1 MTSSASV
8 LRPLRGLRLDLSR
21 RTCSGEELPADV
33 ARAYL
38 GGRGLGAYL
47 ALRERLFEVEP
58 LAPENLLIFAPGPLT
73 GTGAPASGRYS
84 VTSRSPLTG
93 TVFDGNSGGN
103 WGNALRRLGWDY
115 LVVTGALDEPGYVT
129 IGLDGAGEAAPAAAS
144 PAAAGLAAEPLEGA
158 GGALLRPA
166 AGLWG
171 LDVPASLERLRDLHP
186 RSEAA
191 VIGPAGERGVLFAS
205 IVNNRGRSIGRGGLG
220 AVMGAKRLKALVV
233 HGHGDRRPPVADPER
248 LEFIVY
254 EAEKLLKA
262 NPITSTALPEFG
274 TSVLV
279 NVLDQAGALPTRNH
293 RESRFEGAAAI
304 SGEALKRDHVQR
316 RSACRG
322 CMIGC
327 ARRSTAGGESGEGPE
342 YESIWAFGAECGV
355 GDLTAIV
362 QANYAC
368 NRAGMDTITMGVT
381 VACAMELAEEGLLPG
396 GPRFGDAR
404 AIVALAEATAAGDG
418 LGAELGLGSARFAA
432 LHGRPELSM
441 SVKRLELPAY
451 DPRGMKGQGLAYATS
466 NRGGCH
472 LRANMLGPEIL
483 GVPKMVDRFAT
494 LGKAGLLINMQN
506 LNAVLDSLSVCK
518 FTAFAMKEDYYAR
531 LLSAVWGEPV
541 EPQELLVMG
550 ERIWNAERLFNLAA
564 GFTRA
569 DDTLPAR
576 LLHEPVPAGPSAG
589 QVVDLPPMLDEYY
602 ISRGW
607 DGGGVPSP
615 AKLER
620 LGLREAAAA
629 AGATDAAAGVA
640 AAVAAPQPRRPVGR
654 PRRERGL
661 PRAVPGHRPGP
672 LRRRRHQLAR
682 RQHERAHGRP
692 HPDHPPRVD
701 ARPSRGA

>member
-1 MTSSASV
+1 VTPPASA
-8 LRPLRGLRLDLSR
+8 LQPLRGLRLDLSR
-21 RTCSGEELPADV
+21 HSCDQEQLPADV
-33 ARAYL
+33 ARSWL

-47 ALRERLFEVEP
+47 ALRERLFAVEP

-103 WGNALRRLGWDY
+103 FGNALRRLGWDY
-115 LVVTGALDEPGYVT
+115 LIVTGALDEPGYVT
-129 IGLDGAGEAAPAAAS
+129 LGPDGAGEGAPAGA
-144 PAAAGLAAEPLEGA
+144 PEPLAGA
-158 GGALLRPA
+158 QPLGGSGGATLHPA

-171 LDVPASLERLRDLHP
+171 RDVPASLERLRELHP

-233 HGHGDRRPPVADPER
+233 DGHGRRTPPVADPER

-254 EAEKLLKA
+254 EAEKLLKS

-274 TSVLV
+274 TAVLV

-304 SGEALKRDHVQR
+304 SGEALKREHVHR

-322 CMIGC
+322 CIIGC
-327 ARRSTAGGESGEGPE
+327 ARRTTAGGESGEGPE

-355 GDLTAIV
+355 SDLTAIV

-381 VACAMELAEEGLLPG
+381 IACAMELTDLGLLPD

-404 AIVALAEATAAGDG
+404 AVIDLAAATAAGEG

-432 LHGRPELSM
+432 LHGRPDLSM
-441 SVKRLELPAY
+441 SVKQLEMPAY
-451 DPRGMKGQGLAYATS
+451 DPRGMKAQGLAYATS

-494 LGKAGLLINMQN
+494 LGKAGLLINLQN

-518 FTAFAMKEDYYAR
+518 FTAFAMKEDYFAR
-531 LLSAVWGEPV
+531 QLSAVWGEQV
-541 EPQELLVMG
+541 EPQELLLLG

-569 DDTLPAR
+569 DDTLPPR
-576 LLHEPVPAGPSAG
+576 LLREPAPAGPSAG

-607 DGGGVPSP
+607 DQGGVPSA

-620 LGLREAAAA
+620 LGLAEVA
-629 AGATDAAAGVA
+629 AAAGVA
-640 AAVAAPQPRRPVGR
+640 PGTSGTAEAGGR
-654 PRRERGL
+654 
-661 PRAVPGHRPGP
+661 
-672 LRRRRHQLAR
+672 
-682 RQHERAHGRP
+682 
-692 HPDHPPRVD
+692 
-701 ARPSRGA
+701 

>member
-1 MTSSASV
+1 MTPSV
-8 LRPLRGLRLDLSR
+8 SGLPPLRGLRLDLTSR
-21 RTCSGEELPADV
+21 TSSEEELPAEV
-33 ARAYL
+33 ARHWL

-47 ALRERLFEVEP
+47 ALRERLYEVDP
-58 LAPENLLIFAPGPLT
+58 LGPENLLVVAPGPLT

-84 VTSRSPLTG
+84 MTSRSPLTG

-103 WGNALRRLGWDY
+103 FGNALRRLGWDY
-115 LVVTGALDEPGYVT
+115 LVVAGALDEPGYVT
-129 IGLDGAGEAAPAAAS
+129 IGLDGAGDVPAAG
-144 PAAAGLAAEPLEGA
+144 PAQPLAGA
-158 GGALLRPA
+158 GGATLHPA
-166 AGLWG
+166 ALLWG
-171 LDVPASLERLRDLHP
+171 LDVPSTLARLAELHP
-186 RSEAA
+186 RSESA

-220 AVMGAKRLKALVV
+220 AVLGSKRIKALVID
-233 HGHGDRRPPVADPER
+233 GHGTRKPPVADPER

-254 EAEKLLKA
+254 EAEKLLKS

-274 TSVLV
+274 TAVLV

-293 RESRFEGAAAI
+293 RESRFEDAAAI
-304 SGEALKRDHVQR
+304 SGESLKREHVTR
-316 RSACRG
+316 RTACRG
-322 CMIGC
+322 CIIGC
-327 ARRSTAGGESGEGPE
+327 ARRTQAGGESGEGPE
-342 YESIWAFGAECGV
+342 YETIWAFGAQCGV
-355 GDLTAIV
+355 SDLTAVV

-368 NRAGMDTITMGVT
+368 NRAGMDTITMGST
-381 VACAMELAEEGLLPG
+381 IACAMELTEIGLLPD

-404 AIVALAEATAAGDG
+404 AIIALAEATAAGEG

-432 LHGRPELSM
+432 LHGRPDLSM
-441 SVKRLELPAY
+441 SVKQMEMPAY
-451 DPRGMKGQGLAYATS
+451 DPRGMKAQGLAYATS

-494 LGKAGLLINMQN
+494 LGKAGLLINLQN
-506 LNAVLDSLSVCK
+506 LNTVLDSLSVCK

-531 LLSAVWGEPV
+531 QLSAVWGEQV
-541 EPQELLVMG
+541 EPQELLLLG

-569 DDTLPAR
+569 DDTLPPR

-607 DGGGVPSP
+607 DETGVPSA

-620 LGLREAAAA
+620 LGLVETAAA
-629 AGATDAAAGVA
+629 AGVTPGAVRRAEPAEAAGAAAPAGT
-640 AAVAAPQPRRPVGR
+640 AAP
-654 PRRERGL
+654 
-661 PRAVPGHRPGP
+661 
-672 LRRRRHQLAR
+672 
-682 RQHERAHGRP
+682 
-692 HPDHPPRVD
+692 
-701 ARPSRGA
+701 

>member
-1 MTSSASV
+1 VTPSASA

-21 RTCSGEELPADV
+21 RTCSREELPTDV
-33 ARAYL
+33 ARAWL
-38 GGRGLGAYL
+38 GGRGLGAHL

-58 LAPENLLIFAPGPLT
+58 LAPENLLVFAPGPLT

-115 LVVTGALDEPGYVT
+115 LIVAGTLEEPGYVT
-129 IGLDGAGEAAPAAAS
+129 IGIEGAGEASPAGAGPAA
-144 PAAAGLAAEPLEGA
+144 PEPLVGA
-158 GGALLRPA
+158 GDALLRPA
-166 AGLWG
+166 ASLWG
-171 LDVPASLERLRDLHP
+171 LDVPTSLERLRQRHP
-186 RSEAA
+186 KCEAA

-220 AVMGAKRLKALVV
+220 AVMGAKRLKALVL
-233 HGHGDRRPPVADPER
+233 HGHGDHRPPVADPER
-248 LEFIVY
+248 LDFIVY

-316 RSACRG
+316 RAACRG
-322 CMIGC
+322 CIIGC
-327 ARRSTAGGESGEGPE
+327 ARRTTAGDQSGEGPE

-355 GDLTAIV
+355 DDLAAIV

-381 VACAMELAEEGLLPG
+381 IACAMELTEEGVLPG

-404 AIVALAEATAAGDG
+404 AIIALSEDTAAGGG

-451 DPRGMKGQGLAYATS
+451 DPRGMKAQGLAYATS

-494 LGKAGLLINMQN
+494 LGKAGLLINLQN

-531 LLSAVWGEPV
+531 QLTAVWGEPV
-541 EPQELLVMG
+541 EPQELLLLG

-576 LLHEPVPAGPSAG
+576 LLSDPVPAGPSRG
-589 QVVDLPPMLDEYY
+589 EVVDLPPMLDEYY

-607 DGGGVPSP
+607 DQGGVPSS

-620 LGLREAAAA
+620 LGLRDAA
-629 AGATDAAAGVA
+629 AAAGVA
-640 AAVAAPQPRRPVGR
+640 APPDGTVAP
-654 PRRERGL
+654 
-661 PRAVPGHRPGP
+661 
-672 LRRRRHQLAR
+672 
-682 RQHERAHGRP
+682 
-692 HPDHPPRVD
+692 
-701 ARPSRGA
+701 

>member
-1 MTSSASV
+1 VRRPAAGLANVYTRPVTPLSPG
-8 LRPLRGLRLDLSR
+8 LPPLRGLRLDLTT
-21 RTCSGEELPADV
+21 RTSSVEELPGEV
-33 ARAYL
+33 ARRWL
-38 GGRGLGAYL
+38 GGRGLGAFI
-47 ALRERLFEVEP
+47 ALRERLYEVDP
-58 LAPENLLIFAPGPLT
+58 LGPGNLLVVAPGPLT
-73 GTGAPASGRYS
+73 GTGAPASARYS
-84 VTSRSPLTG
+84 MTSRSPLTG

-103 WGNALRRLGWDY
+103 FGYALRRLGWDY
-115 LVVTGALDEPGYVT
+115 LVVGGALDRPGYVT
-129 IGLDGAGEAAPAAAS
+129 VGLDAPAADGT
-144 PAAAGLAAEPLEGA
+144 PGVAAGPAEPLDGP
-158 GGALLRPA
+158 GGVALRSA
-166 AGLWG
+166 SDLWG
-171 LDVPASLERLRDLHP
+171 LDVPSTLGRLRESHP
-186 RSEAA
+186 RSESA

-220 AVMGAKRLKALVV
+220 AVLGSKRIKALVLGRGEHV
-233 HGHGDRRPPVADPER
+233 PPVADPKR

-304 SGEALKRDHVQR
+304 SGEALKRNHLKSR
-316 RSACRG
+316 TACRG

-327 ARRSTAGGESGEGPE
+327 ARRTEAGGESGEGPE
-342 YESIWAFGAECGV
+342 YESIWAFGAQCGV

-362 QANYAC
+362 RANYAC
-368 NRAGMDTITMGVT
+368 NRAGMDTITMGST
-381 VACAMELAEEGLLPG
+381 IACAMELTDLGLLPD

-404 AIVALAEATAAGDG
+404 AIVALAEATAVGEG
-418 LGAELGLGSARFAA
+418 LGAELGLGSARLAA

-441 SVKRLELPAY
+441 SVKRMEMPAY
-451 DPRGMKGQGLAYATS
+451 DPRGMKAQGLSYATS

-494 LGKAGLLINMQN
+494 LGKAGLLINLQN

-531 LLSAVWGEPV
+531 QLSAVWGEQV
-541 EPQELLVMG
+541 EPQELLLLG

-569 DDTLPAR
+569 DDTLPPR
-576 LLHEPVPAGPSAG
+576 LLTEPVPSGPSAG
-589 QVVDLPPMLDEYY
+589 QVVDLSPMLDEYY

-607 DGGGVPSP
+607 DEAGVPLA

-620 LGLREAAAA
+620 LGLGETAAA
-629 AGATDAAAGVA
+629 AGVAPGVPRRREPATAPADAAAGVA
-640 AAVAAPQPRRPVGR
+640 PGTAA
-654 PRRERGL
+654 
-661 PRAVPGHRPGP
+661 
-672 LRRRRHQLAR
+672 
-682 RQHERAHGRP
+682 
-692 HPDHPPRVD
+692 
-701 ARPSRGA
+701 S

>member
-1 MTSSASV
+1 M
-8 LRPLRGLRLDLSR
+8 RLDLSS
-21 RTCSGEELPADV
+21 RTSREEELPAAV
-33 ARAYL
+33 ARAFL
-38 GGRGLGAYL
+38 GGRGLGVYL
-47 ALRERLFEVEP
+47 ALRERLYDVEP
-58 LAPENLLIFAPGPLT
+58 LSPRNLLIFAPGPLT

-103 WGNALRRLGWDY
+103 WGNAFRRLGWDY
-115 LVVTGALDEPGYVT
+115 LIVAGALDAPGYVSV
-129 IGLDGAGEAAPAAAS
+129 GPGGVEWHGAD
-144 PAAAGLAAEPLEGA
+144 
-158 GGALLRPA
+158 
-166 AGLWG
+166 GLWG
-171 LDVPASLERLRDLHP
+171 LDVPQSLARLKQLQP
-186 RSEAA
+186 GSEAA

-220 AVMGAKRLKALVV
+220 TVMGSKNLKAITVA
-233 HGHGDRRPPVADPER
+233 GHGEHKPAVADPER

-279 NVLDQAGALPTRNH
+279 NVLNQAGAFPTRNY
-293 RESRFEGAAAI
+293 RESQFEHAGDI
-304 SGEALKRDHVQR
+304 SGEMLKREHVQKR
-316 RSACRG
+316 AACRG
-322 CMIGC
+322 CVIGC
-327 ARRSTAGGESGEGPE
+327 ARRTTAGGQSGEGPE
-342 YESIWAFGAECGV
+342 YESIWALGGDCGV
-355 GDLTAIV
+355 SDLTAIV

-368 NRAGMDTITMGVT
+368 NRAGMDTITMGST
-381 VACAMELAEEGLLPG
+381 IACAMELTEEGLLPD
-396 GPRFGDAR
+396 GPRFGDA
-404 AIVALAEATAAGDG
+404 AAVVALAEATAVGDG
-418 LGAELGLGSARFAA
+418 LGDELGQGSARFAA
-432 LHGRPELSM
+432 SYGRPELSM
-441 SVKRLELPAY
+441 TVKRMELPAY

-494 LGKAGLLINMQN
+494 LGKAGLLINLQD

-531 LLSAVWGEPV
+531 LLSAVWGEAI
-541 EPQELLVMG
+541 EPQELLLLG

-564 GFTRA
+564 GFDRA
-569 DDTLPAR
+569 DDALPAR

-607 DGGGVPSP
+607 DEGGRPSP

-620 LGLREAAAA
+620 LGLGELAAHV
-629 AGATDAAAGVA
+629 GVA
-640 AAVAAPQPRRPVGR
+640 
-654 PRRERGL
+654 
-661 PRAVPGHRPGP
+661 
-672 LRRRRHQLAR
+672 
-682 RQHERAHGRP
+682 
-692 HPDHPPRVD
+692 
-701 ARPSRGA
+701 S

>member
-1 MTSSASV
+1 M
-8 LRPLRGLRLDLSR
+8 LRPLRGLRLDLTR
-21 RTCSGEELPADV
+21 RTCAEEQLPADI
-33 ARAYL
+33 ARLWL

-47 ALRERLFEVEP
+47 ALRERLYTVDP
-58 LAPENLLIFAPGPLT
+58 LAPENLLVFAPGPLT

-103 WGNALRRLGWDY
+103 FGNALRHLGWDY
-115 LVVTGALDEPGYVT
+115 LIVIGALDEPGYVT
-129 IGLDGAGEAAPAAAS
+129 IGLDGAGEAPPAG
-144 PAAAGLAAEPLEGA
+144 PAEPLAGPGA
-158 GGALLRPA
+158 AALRPA

-171 LDVPASLERLRDLHP
+171 LDVPATLERLRELHP
-186 RSEAA
+186 RSEAS

-220 AVMGAKRLKALVV
+220 AVMGAKRLKALVIDGRGE
-233 HGHGDRRPPVADPER
+233 HQPPVADPER

-254 EAEKLLKA
+254 ETEKLLKS

-274 TSVLV
+274 TAVLV

-293 RESRFEGAAAI
+293 RETRFEGAAAI

-316 RSACRG
+316 RAACRG
-322 CMIGC
+322 CIIGC
-327 ARRSTAGGESGEGPE
+327 ARRTTAGSQSGEGPE
-342 YESIWAFGAECGV
+342 YESIWAFGAQCGV
-355 GDLTAIV
+355 SDLTAIV

-368 NRAGMDTITMGVT
+368 NRAGMDTITMGST
-381 VACAMELAEEGLLPG
+381 IACAMELAEIGVLPD

-404 AIVALAEATAAGDG
+404 AIIALAEATAAGEG
-418 LGAELGLGSARFAA
+418 LGAELSLGSARFAA

-441 SVKRLELPAY
+441 SVKSLEMPAY
-451 DPRGMKGQGLAYATS
+451 DPRGMKAQGLAYATS

-494 LGKAGLLINMQN
+494 LGKAGLLINIQN

-531 LLSAVWGEPV
+531 QLTAVWGEQV
-541 EPQELLVMG
+541 EPQELLLLG

-564 GFTRA
+564 GLSRA
-569 DDTLPAR
+569 DDTLPHR
-576 LLHEPVPAGPSAG
+576 LLHEPVLEGPSAG

-607 DGGGVPSP
+607 DEGGVPSA
-615 AKLER
+615 AKLAR
-620 LGLREAAAA
+620 LGLTEAAAE
-629 AGATDAAAGVA
+629 AGVA
-640 AAVAAPQPRRPVGR
+640 PGAMKARDTSPAAATSGTAAP
-654 PRRERGL
+654 
-661 PRAVPGHRPGP
+661 
-672 LRRRRHQLAR
+672 
-682 RQHERAHGRP
+682 
-692 HPDHPPRVD
+692 
-701 ARPSRGA
+701 

>member
-1 MTSSASV
+1 VAPPVSV

-21 RTCSGEELPADV
+21 RTCRVEELPADV
-33 ARAYL
+33 ARRFL
-38 GGRGLGAYL
+38 GGRGLGVYL
-47 ALRERLFEVEP
+47 AVRERLYAVEP
-58 LAPENLLIFAPGPLT
+58 LSPENLLIFAPGPLT

-84 VTSRSPLTG
+84 VTGRSPLTG

-115 LVVTGALDEPGYVT
+115 LILAGELDEPGYVT
-129 IGLDGAGEAAPAAAS
+129 VGLHDSPGGESLSGSGDAV
-144 PAAAGLAAEPLEGA
+144 LY
-158 GGALLRPA
+158 PA

-171 LDVPASLERLRDLHP
+171 LDVPAALARVRDLHP
-186 RSEAA
+186 KSEAA

-233 HGHGDRRPPVADPER
+233 DGCGEHRPPVADPER

-279 NVLDQAGALPTRNH
+279 NVLNQAGALPTRNH
-293 RESRFEGAAAI
+293 RESQFEGAADI
-304 SGEALKRDHVQR
+304 SGEMLKKEHVQR

-322 CMIGC
+322 CIIGC
-327 ARRSTAGGESGEGPE
+327 ARRTTAGGESGEGPE
-342 YESIWAFGAECGV
+342 YESIWALGAECGV
-355 GDLTAIV
+355 ADLTAIV

-381 VACAMELAEEGLLPG
+381 IACAMELAGEGLLDG
-396 GPRFGDAR
+396 GPQFGDAR
-404 AIVALAEATAAGDG
+404 AIVALAEATAKGEG
-418 LGAELGLGSARFAA
+418 LGAELALGSARFAA

-441 SVKRLELPAY
+441 SVKSLEMPAY
-451 DPRGMKGQGLAYATS
+451 DPRGMKAQGLAYATS

-483 GVPKMVDRFAT
+483 GIPKMVDRFAT
-494 LGKAGLLINMQN
+494 LGKAGLLINLQH

-531 LLSAVWGEPV
+531 QLSAVWGEPV
-541 EPQELLVMG
+541 EPQELLLLG

-576 LLHEPVPAGPSAG
+576 LLHEPVPAGPSKG

-607 DGGGVPSP
+607 DEGGRPSP

-620 LGLREAAAA
+620 LGLADLAAAPVATPGGRMA
-629 AGATDAAAGVA
+629 A
-640 AAVAAPQPRRPVGR
+640 
-654 PRRERGL
+654 
-661 PRAVPGHRPGP
+661 
-672 LRRRRHQLAR
+672 
-682 RQHERAHGRP
+682 
-692 HPDHPPRVD
+692 
-701 ARPSRGA
+701 S